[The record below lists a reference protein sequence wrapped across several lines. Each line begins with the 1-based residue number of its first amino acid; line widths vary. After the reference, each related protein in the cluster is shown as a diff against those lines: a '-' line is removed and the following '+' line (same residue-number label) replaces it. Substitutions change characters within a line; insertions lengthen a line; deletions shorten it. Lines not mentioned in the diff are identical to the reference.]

1 MIPTSTTQPGWCTV
15 TVPVAGKLPSFVRA
29 VEVWI
34 PDGDLLQ
41 LYSGSYGHLAQ
52 FERTSADLV
61 LRKGQGL
68 PGAAWESG
76 RAEVWQQ
83 LAPPFV
89 RSEPAREAGLEAAV
103 ALPIFRGHEMSA
115 VVVFFCGTRAQT
127 GGCIEVWEPNAKG
140 DELAHLDGYYGGLRR
155 FEEQSR
161 NLRFKRGEGLP
172 GSVLQR
178 GSPRI
183 VEDLCNSDVFV
194 RAHAAR
200 ESGVQS
206 GLGIPLFCGS
216 LLAQVVLF
224 LSAESTPLA
233 RAFEVWLPTTDGQLE
248 CSQSFY
254 SEGLE
259 LFAERAHTPVRS
271 GQDLVGRVYEQ
282 ARPQAIDPSQAPSFW
297 RRTEAAASG
306 LDLAIGLPIHDG
318 ERVRAVVL
326 LFV

>member
-1 MIPTSTTQPGWCTV
+1 MT
-15 TVPVAGKLPSFVRA
+15 GKLPSFVRA

-41 LYSGSYGHLAQ
+41 LRSGAYGHLAK
-52 FERTSADLV
+52 FEQASADLV

-68 PGAAWESG
+68 PGKAWETG
-76 RAEVWQQ
+76 RVEVWQQ
-83 LAPPFV
+83 LGPAFV
-89 RSEPAREAGLEAAV
+89 RTESARDAGLEAAV
-103 ALPIFRGHEMSA
+103 ALPVYRGNEMAA
-115 VVVFFCGTRAQT
+115 VVVFFCGARAQT
-127 GGCIEVWEPNAKG
+127 GGCIEVWEPSSN
-140 DELAHLDGYYGGLRR
+140 DELAHLDGYYGGLKR

-161 NLRFKRGEGLP
+161 HLRFRRGQGLP
-172 GSVLQR
+172 GAVLQR
-178 GSPRI
+178 GSPCI
-183 VEDLCNSDVFV
+183 VDDLRNSDSFV

-216 LLAQVVLF
+216 IISQVVLF

-233 RAFEVWLPTTDGQLE
+233 RAFEVWLPTSDGELE
-248 CSQSFY
+248 CAQSFY

-259 LFAERAHTPVRS
+259 LFAERAKVPVASGRS
-271 GQDLVGRVYEQ
+271 LVGRVFES
-282 ARPQAIDPSQAPSFW
+282 ALPMAIDPSQVASFS
-297 RRTEAAASG
+297 RRAEASAAG
-306 LDLAIGLPIHDG
+306 LDMAVGLPIHDG